1 MPMTVGELKEIVNID
16 VPGITITDLNQF
28 TIVYVDSLG
37 KETPIDDSG
46 TLDVISSRIC
56 GDTLETYF
64 VFIAKGVG
72 ENTLT
77 YGNLKTVL
85 DNTTDDTDFVYLLT
99 QLQSIPPEDGT
110 ITPIES
116 AVLDI
121 TRLAAVSEGGTETTK
136 GVLTLSDVPFP
147 PCSSSSSSSSSS

>member
-1 MPMTVGELKEIVNID
+1 MPMTVGQLKSIVSID
-16 VPGITITDLNQF
+16 VPGITITDLNEF
-28 TIVYVDSLG
+28 TIVYIDSLG

-46 TLDVISSRIC
+46 TLDVINSSIC
-56 GDTLETYF
+56 GDTLVTYF

-72 ENTLT
+72 ESTLT

-85 DNTTDDTDFVYLLT
+85 DDNPNDADYVYLLT
-99 QLQSIPPEDGT
+99 KLQSIPPADGT

-121 TRLAAVSEGGTETTK
+121 TRLAAVSEGGNEQTK
-136 GVLTLSDVPFP
+136 GVLTLSDIPFP
-147 PCSSSSSSSSSS
+147 PCSSSSSSSS

>member
-1 MPMTVGELKEIVNID
+1 MSMTVGQLKSVVNID
-16 VPGITITDLNQF
+16 VSGITITDLNEF

-37 KETPIDDSG
+37 VETPIDDSG
-46 TLDVISSRIC
+46 TLDVINSSIC
-56 GDTLETYF
+56 GDTLQTYF

-72 ENTLT
+72 ESTLT

-85 DNTTDDTDFVYLLT
+85 DNTINDSDLVYLLT
-99 QLQSIPPEDGT
+99 QLQSIPPSDGT
-110 ITPIES
+110 IIPIES

-147 PCSSSSSSSSSS
+147 PCSSSSSSSS